1 MVVNNLNSEYN
12 LIKVICIKEYKD
24 YRIGDMVMVLDFND
38 EFGYI
43 KNMKVYPKS
52 NFIPLSEH
60 RKKQISKI
68 INYGK

>member
-1 MVVNNLNSEYN
+1 MMVNDLNRGYN
-12 LIKVICIKEYKD
+12 LIKVICINEYRD
-24 YRIGDMVMVLDFND
+24 YKIGDMFMVLDFGN

-43 KNMKVYPKS
+43 MNMEVYPKS
-52 NFIPLSEH
+52 HFIPLSEH